1 MMDSRI
7 GRNIM
12 RYIAALAAF
21 AVSATAA
28 PALACAFDGM
38 PGYSHYATD
47 SSDPYAGAYA
57 EAAARIAEQ
66 RRQEAIENARLAML
80 KRLGMQ
86 DGVETAQATAAAPA
100 STPVAVANAQ
110 P

>member
-1 MMDSRI
+1 
-7 GRNIM
+7 M
-12 RYIAALAAF
+12 RTTVALAALA
-21 AVSATAA
+21 VTATAA
-28 PALACAFDGM
+28 PAFACAFDGM

-47 SSDPYAGAYA
+47 GSDPYAGAYA

-80 KRLGMQ
+80 KRLGMA
-86 DGVETAQATAAAPA
+86 DGTQTAQADGTA
-100 STPVAVANAQ
+100 PVAVANAQ

>member
-1 MMDSRI
+1 
-7 GRNIM
+7 M
-12 RYIAALAAF
+12 RTLMALAALS
-21 AVSATAA
+21 ATATAA

-47 SSDPYAGAYA
+47 GSDPYAGAYA

-66 RRQEAIENARLAML
+66 RRQEAIETARLAML
-80 KRLGMQ
+80 KRLGMT
-86 DGVETAQATAAAPA
+86 DGTQTAQAETPA
-100 STPVAVANAQ
+100 PVALANAQ

>member
-1 MMDSRI
+1 MK
-7 GRNIM
+7 M
-12 RYIAALAAF
+12 RLIAAI
-21 AVSATAA
+21 AVIAMATGAA

-47 SSDPYAGAYA
+47 GADPYAGAYA

-66 RRQEAIENARLAML
+66 RRQEAIETARLSML
-80 KRLGMQ
+80 KRLGMK
-86 DGVETAQATAAAPA
+86 DAVEAAATPA
-100 STPVAVANAQ
+100 PVTVANVQ

>member
-1 MMDSRI
+1 MRI
-7 GRNIM
+7 TFAIV
-12 RYIAALAAF
+12 
-21 AVSATAA
+21 AVSVTVMAA

-38 PGYSHYATD
+38 PEYSHYNAD
-47 SSDPYAGAYA
+47 GSDPYAGAYA

-80 KRLGMQ
+80 KRLGMA
-86 DGVETAQATAAAPA
+86 DGTETARADGT
-100 STPVAVANAQ
+100 TPVAVANAQ

>member
-1 MMDSRI
+1 
-7 GRNIM
+7 M
-12 RYIAALAAF
+12 RSIAAIVALAIT
-21 AVSATAA
+21 ATAA

-38 PGYSHYATD
+38 PGYSHYTTD

-66 RRQEAIENARLAML
+66 RRQEAIETARLAML
-80 KRLGMQ
+80 KRLGMT
-86 DGVETAQATAAAPA
+86 DGTQTAQADAAA
-100 STPVAVANAQ
+100 PVAVANAQ

>member
-1 MMDSRI
+1 
-7 GRNIM
+7 M
-12 RYIAALAAF
+12 RLIALAAVV
-21 AVSATAA
+21 AAGSMAA

-38 PGYSHYATD
+38 PGYSHYAAD
-47 SSDPYAGAYA
+47 GSDPYAGAYA

-80 KRLGMQ
+80 KRLGMK
-86 DGVETAQATAAAPA
+86 DGTETAAA
-100 STPVAVANAQ
+100 TGTAVAAASVQ